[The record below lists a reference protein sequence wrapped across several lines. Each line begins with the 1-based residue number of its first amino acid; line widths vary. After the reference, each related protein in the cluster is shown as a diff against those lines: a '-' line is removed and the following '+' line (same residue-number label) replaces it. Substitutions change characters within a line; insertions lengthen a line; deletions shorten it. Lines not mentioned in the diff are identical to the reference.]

1 MKKFMKILAGVWI
14 SGAVMGG
21 GCFCGAVAAGALMP
35 KRGPSDDYA
44 LVQAQIAEMQATL
57 ESFTVYDEIAMRPI
71 DEFAG
76 MEGGGL

>member
-1 MKKFMKILAGVWI
+1 MKRFLKILAGAWI
-14 SGAVMGG
+14 TGAVMGG
-21 GCFCGAVAAGALMP
+21 GCFCGAVAAGMLMP

-44 LVQAQIAEMQATL
+44 LVHAQIAEMQATL

-76 MEGGGL
+76 LEGGAQ